1 MNEAPQPPQVGDGAA
16 SQSERPPARWF
27 VQLNLALL
35 GASFAWFAYIDAP
48 ITDGAMRLF
57 ALAVLAALLSIVAAL
72 RSVEAAN
79 VATGARSRRVAIWLF
94 AVAIALMLAAAT
106 LTLNLRGSD
115 SEDSDTPTKVELR
128 S

>member
-1 MNEAPQPPQVGDGAA
+1 MNEAPRPADAA
-16 SQSERPPARWF
+16 PNADRPPARWF

-72 RSVEAAN
+72 RSGEAATA
-79 VATGARSRRVAIWLF
+79 VARERSRRAALWLF
-94 AVAIALMLAAAT
+94 AVATALMLVTAT

-115 SEDSDTPTKVELR
+115 MDEDETPTKVVLR
-128 S
+128 V

>member
-1 MNEAPQPPQVGDGAA
+1 VNETQGD
-16 SQSERPPARWF
+16 RPPARWF

-57 ALAVLAALLSIVAAL
+57 ALAVLAALLSIIAAL
-72 RSVEAAN
+72 RSGEAATAA
-79 VATGARSRRVAIWLF
+79 VGARPRRVALWLF
-94 AVAIALMLAAAT
+94 AVATALMLTAAT

-115 SEDSDTPTKVELR
+115 SDEDETATQVALHT
-128 S
+128 